1 MLKNAKISVLNQNR
15 LQTQQIAV
23 TFHTI
28 ISWYFK
34 KHLDI
39 NVFIRFKFNICGL
52 IRHIKLQKLCLK
64 KKKRFSIFKFE
75 AWRFTKLCLFQIRA
89 LIFYEIFSLE
99 IPCTY

>member
-23 TFHTI
+23 TFHKI

-39 NVFIRFKFNICGL
+39 NVL
-52 IRHIKLQKLCLK
+52 
-64 KKKRFSIFKFE
+64 
-75 AWRFTKLCLFQIRA
+75 
-89 LIFYEIFSLE
+89 
-99 IPCTY
+99 